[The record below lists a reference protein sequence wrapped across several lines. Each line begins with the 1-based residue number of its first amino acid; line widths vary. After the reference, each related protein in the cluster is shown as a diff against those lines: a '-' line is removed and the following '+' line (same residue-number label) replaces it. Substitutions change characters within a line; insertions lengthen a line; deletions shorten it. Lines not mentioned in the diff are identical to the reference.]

1 MMQVYEEKHFNDMLE
16 MLEQLVNTDSGSNDK
31 AGVDQVG
38 TFLRQAYEQI
48 GFVSEVHE
56 SEVYGNSITLRHQDA
71 TNPDILILAHMD
83 TVFPAGTA
91 EERPF
96 TIREGRAYGPGV
108 IDMKA
113 SQAMVFYAMK
123 TLIEQQNEA
132 YKHVEIVL
140 NSDEEVGT
148 VSSRAL
154 IEERA
159 KGKKAALVM
168 EPAREDGS
176 IVSSRR
182 GSGRYDLD
190 IKGRSAH
197 SGMNPERGI
206 NAIEELAHKIIE
218 LQGLADP
225 DNNLHINVGMV
236 EGGTSVNTIAPSA
249 KAAID
254 VRISTASQGGAI
266 DKEIQAIARESAVAG
281 TEITLT
287 GGINRPPMEWTD
299 EVQRLVDLIQA
310 EAGKIG
316 LNVTDTATGGGS
328 DASFTAAM
336 GIPTVDGLGPVGGKQ
351 HTSEEYLVVDSLKER
366 MTLFTNV
373 LQRLSEE

>member
-1 MMQVYEEKHFNDMLE
+1 MQVYEEKHFNDMLE
-16 MLEQLVNTDSGSNDK
+16 MLEQLVNMDSGSNDK
-31 AGVDQVG
+31 DGVDRVG
-38 TFLRQAYEQI
+38 TFLREAYEQI

-56 SEVYGNSITLRHQDA
+56 NDTYGNSISLRHQDA
-71 TNPDILILAHMD
+71 ANPDILILAHMD
-83 TVFPAGTA
+83 TVFPSGTA
-91 EERPF
+91 KERPF
-96 TIREGRAYGPGV
+96 TVRDGRAYGPGV
-108 IDMKA
+108 IDMKG
-113 SQAMVFYAMK
+113 SQAMLFYTMK
-123 TLIEQQNEA
+123 TLMEQQNAA

-154 IEERA
+154 IEEKT

-168 EPAREDGS
+168 EPARENGS

-206 NAIEELAHKIIE
+206 NAIEELAHKIID
-218 LQGLADP
+218 LQGLSDP
-225 DNNLHINVGMV
+225 ENNLHVNVGMI

-249 KAAID
+249 KASID
-254 VRISTASQGGAI
+254 VRISTASQGETI
-266 DKEIQAIARESAVAG
+266 DKEIQAIARKHAVDG

-287 GGINRPPMEWTD
+287 GGINRPPMEWSD
-299 EVQRLVDLIQA
+299 EVQRLVDIIQA

-316 LNVTDTATGGGS
+316 LNVQDTATGGGS

-336 GIPTVDGLGPVGGKQ
+336 GVPTVDGLGPVGGKQ
-351 HTSEEYLVVDSLKER
+351 HTSEEYLVVDSLMER
-366 MTLFTNV
+366 MALFTNV
-373 LQRLSEE
+373 LEQLSKE